1 MIPMEIAGK
10 ANDGIKYG
18 QRILTPMEIAGK
30 ENGGNELRPQEID
43 THKIRVRVGLGEID
57 THGNCRQVRVRGN

>member
-43 THKIRVRVGLGEID
+43 THKI
-57 THGNCRQVRVRGN
+57 

>member
-1 MIPMEIAGK
+1 MIPMENAGK
-10 ANDGIKYG
+10 ENYGIKYG

-43 THKIRVRVGLGEID
+43 TH
-57 THGNCRQVRVRGN
+57 